1 MYNARQLP
9 KVNVG
14 KFLMSVGK
22 FAAAGHCNA
31 LFVVIHAG
39 RYSVPLA
46 CLHSLIVNLCSF
58 LGLWLL
64 AMKHSIRVYTIIIR
78 ILLPFITVFISLKD
92 VLCSSFC
99 SLSILQRLLY
109 SVGLT

>member
-39 RYSVPLA
+39 GYSVPA
-46 CLHSLIVNLCSF
+46 C
-58 LGLWLL
+58 
-64 AMKHSIRVYTIIIR
+64 MPT
-78 ILLPFITVFISLKD
+78 
-92 VLCSSFC
+92 
-99 SLSILQRLLY
+99 
-109 SVGLT
+109 